1 MRLRKLTRSLQ
12 NFNNYKS
19 VLNTRYISNN
29 VYVSNINRSLFTKS
43 PSETVIEEQK
53 EEISQD
59 QSKEETVLVEE
70 NEDKIR
76 IKTLEEELK
85 DMKNNYL
92 RELAETENIR
102 KRNFKEVENVRNYSI
117 QSFAKQL
124 LEVGDN
130 LKRAVESVP
139 QDIIESKE
147 VDPNLSSLFDGVKMT
162 QKELEKVLQKNK
174 VVEYGLVGEKFDPN
188 LHNALFNMED
198 ETKEKGTIGQVLK
211 TGFKFGERVL
221 RPADVGIF
229 K

>member
-12 NFNNYKS
+12 NFNNYKT

>member
-29 VYVSNINRSLFTKS
+29 VYTSNINRSFFTKS

-59 QSKEETVLVEE
+59 QSKEETVVVEE

>member
-1 MRLRKLTRSLQ
+1 MTRSLQ